1 MMANFLE
8 QLVAE
13 WYEIQGYFVRRN
25 VKVGRRPKGGWD
37 GELDVVA
44 FHPRKKHLIHI
55 EPSTDALPWGQRQ
68 KRFEKKFDAG
78 RKYIPA
84 LFEGL
89 NVPPEIEQIALLG
102 IGSSKTHS
110 SLGGGRVMTSPVPGT
125 EQILTA
131 YQPTRA
137 CSDAVSPEI
146 EASCLRYGRQ
156 TSRAGKPAMT
166 LRCNRSA
173 AGPGT

>member
-110 SLGGGRVMTSPVPGT
+110 SLGGGRVMTIS
-125 EQILTA
+125 EFMNL
-131 YQPTRA
+131 
-137 CSDAVSPEI
+137 
-146 EASCLRYGRQ
+146 LREDLKKR
-156 TSRAGKPAMT
+156 SVM
-166 LRCNRSA
+166 SA
-173 AGPGT
+173 AIPEQFQVLRALQFAAHY